1 MPKSRYGSRY
11 PEATFALRKT
21 RILPRSTNTRKE
33 EEWVMYETYFNLA
46 ERPFA
51 SIPRIDHFYP
61 AAVIEAARNTLA
73 RCVDRGEGVAMII
86 GPSGTGKSL
95 LCHVLAEQFQKT
107 FQVALLASTHLDT
120 RRSLL
125 QAILYELNRPYRG
138 MDEGELRLSLVDYMT
153 LSDDCGR
160 GVVLL
165 VDEAHHLPLR
175 LLDEIR
181 SLTNL
186 TRERQPA
193 VRMVLAGGHV
203 LEERFASPKL
213 ESFSQRIS
221 ARCYLEAFQRSET
234 QAYIQTRIS
243 ACGGRGAEIFP
254 AETCQMV
261 HKATDGVPRLINQV
275 CDHVLLLAYAAD
287 IRRIEPAHVEE
298 AWADLQQLPTPWNAP
313 AAPAAPSGDSVIEFG
328 GLDDGPSELPPIAGK
343 IAAAEETGPAEPPVM
358 QPTLV
363 AETTEDPETFE
374 ELRHIQKLLADVQA
388 EFQPVATI
396 GPEVELAFEAPHPF
410 GETFEEEEVIADRY
424 AAALPA
430 AANVPTDHDHDHDHG
445 YMVARRRCPT
455 WCREPALCIEAAAM
469 ANAARDREQ
478 RRAQRR
484 AGIGSG
490 RRHGRGR
497 RRGATATA
505 HALGRAA
512 AATGVWAVVCQV
524 AARAVEVLQEFQ
536 V

>member
-1 MPKSRYGSRY
+1 
-11 PEATFALRKT
+11 
-21 RILPRSTNTRKE
+21 
-33 EEWVMYETYFNLA
+33 MYETYFNLT

-51 SIPRIDHFYP
+51 SVPRIDHYYP
-61 AAVIEAARNTLA
+61 AAVIDAARNTLT
-73 RCVDRGEGVAMII
+73 RCLDRGEGVGMIV

-95 LCHVLAEQFQKT
+95 LCQVLARQFQKT
-107 FQVALLASTHLDT
+107 LQVALLASTHLDT

-138 MDEGELRLSLVDYMT
+138 MDEGELRLTLVDYIT
-153 LSDDCGR
+153 LSDDCSR
-160 GVVLL
+160 GIVLL

-186 TRERQPA
+186 TRDMQPA
-193 VRMVLAGGHV
+193 VRMVLAGSHV

-234 QAYIQTRIS
+234 QSYIQNHLS

-275 CDHVLLLAYAAD
+275 CDHVMLLAYAAG

-313 AAPAAPSGDSVIEFG
+313 APPTGNSLIEFG
-328 GLDDGPSELPPIAGK
+328 GLDDAPAEMPPIAGRVP
-343 IAAAEETGPAEPPVM
+343 AAEEATLAEGTSSAEAPM
-358 QPTLV
+358 LQPTLV
-363 AETTEDPETFE
+363 AETSEDPESFE
-374 ELRHIQKLLADVQA
+374 QLRHIQQLLADVQA

-396 GPEVELAFEAPHPF
+396 GPEVELVFETPHPF
-410 GETFEEEEVIADRY
+410 AEPFEEEEVINDRY
-424 AAALPA
+424 AAVAPPPAPSGLAVEPAPA
-430 AANVPTDHDHDHDHG
+430 AV
-445 YMVARRRCPT
+445 
-455 WCREPALCIEAAAM
+455 
-469 ANAARDREQ
+469 
-478 RRAQRR
+478 
-484 AGIGSG
+484 
-490 RRHGRGR
+490 
-497 RRGATATA
+497 
-505 HALGRAA
+505 AA
-512 AATGVWAVVCQV
+512 AAAPDNMAELEGASESRQELQPETVPLRKDQPRAPSTLGRTDVPQPATIPMPHDREVTWNDGLDAEVAVATVATVGGEPSPRPTRAVVPPP
-524 AARAVEVLQEFQ
+524 RQEFGRLFAKLRRGL
-536 V
+536 

>member
-1 MPKSRYGSRY
+1 
-11 PEATFALRKT
+11 
-21 RILPRSTNTRKE
+21 
-33 EEWVMYETYFNLA
+33 MYETYFNLT

-51 SIPRIDHFYP
+51 SVPRTDHYYP
-61 AAVIEAARNTLA
+61 AAVIDAARNTLT

-95 LCHVLAEQFQKT
+95 LCQVLAEQFQKT

-138 MDEGELRLSLVDYMT
+138 MDEGELRLSLVDYIT
-153 LSDDCGR
+153 LSDDCSR

-186 TRERQPA
+186 TRDMQPA
-193 VRMVLAGGHV
+193 VRMVLAGSHV

-234 QAYIQTRIS
+234 QAYIQSRIS

-275 CDHVLLLAYAAD
+275 CDHVMLLAYAAG
-287 IRRIEPAHVEE
+287 IRRIEAAHVEE
-298 AWADLQQLPTPWNAP
+298 AWADLQQLPTPWNA
-313 AAPAAPSGDSVIEFG
+313 AA
-328 GLDDGPSELPPIAGK
+328 AGRTGRRQRDRIRRPGRRSLG
-343 IAAAEETGPAEPPVM
+343 IAAHRR
-358 QPTLV
+358 Q
-363 AETTEDPETFE
+363 
-374 ELRHIQKLLADVQA
+374 
-388 EFQPVATI
+388 
-396 GPEVELAFEAPHPF
+396 
-410 GETFEEEEVIADRY
+410 DR
-424 AAALPA
+424 
-430 AANVPTDHDHDHDHG
+430 G
-445 YMVARRRCPT
+445 
-455 WCREPALCIEAAAM
+455 
-469 ANAARDREQ
+469 
-478 RRAQRR
+478 
-484 AGIGSG
+484 
-490 RRHGRGR
+490 GRGR
-497 RRGATATA
+497 TMYPVAAKIPSCSPRWSPRTRRKTRRHSNGFATSRSCWPTCRPNSSRRRRSDRRLNWCSTRRIR
-505 HALGRAA
+505 LGRPS
-512 AATGVWAVVCQV
+512 
-524 AARAVEVLQEFQ
+524 RKKR
-536 V
+536 

>member
-1 MPKSRYGSRY
+1 
-11 PEATFALRKT
+11 
-21 RILPRSTNTRKE
+21 
-33 EEWVMYETYFNLA
+33 MYETYFNLT

-51 SIPRIDHFYP
+51 SVPRIDHFYP
-61 AAVIEAARNTLA
+61 AAVIDAARHALA
-73 RCVDRGEGVAMII
+73 RCIDRGEGVGLII

-95 LCHVLAEQFQKT
+95 LCHVLAEQFQSA

-125 QAILYELNRPYRG
+125 QAMLYELNRPYRG
-138 MDEGELRLSLVDYMT
+138 MDEGELRLSLVDYIT
-153 LSDDCGR
+153 LNDDCGR

-186 TRERQPA
+186 TRDLQPA
-193 VRMVLAGGHV
+193 VRMVLVGSHV

-221 ARCYLEAFQRSET
+221 TRCYLEAFQRSET

-243 ACGGRGAEIFP
+243 ACGGRGIEIFP

-261 HKATDGVPRLINQV
+261 HKASDGVPRLINQV
-275 CDHVLLLAYAAD
+275 CDHVLLLAYAAG

-298 AWADLQQLPTPWNAP
+298 AWADLQQLPTPWNAQ
-313 AAPAAPSGDSVIEFG
+313 AVAAAPSGDSVIEFG
-328 GLDDGPSELPPIAGK
+328 GLDDASSELPPIAGK
-343 IAAAEETGPAEPPVM
+343 IAATDDACPAEASLT

-374 ELRHIQKLLADVQA
+374 QLRHIQKLLADVEA
-388 EFQPVATI
+388 EFQPAATI
-396 GPEVELAFEAPHPF
+396 GPEVELVFKTPHPF

-424 AAALPA
+424 AAAVAPA
-430 AANVPTDHDHDHDHG
+430 AAD
-445 YMVARRRCPT
+445 ASAA
-455 WCREPALCIEAAAM
+455 EPAPCAAVAAEVEAEPVTT
-469 ANAARDREQ
+469 RE
-478 RRAQRR
+478 
-484 AGIGSG
+484 G
-490 RRHGRGR
+490 REAPQLETIPMPHGRKLAWKDAR
-497 RRGATATA
+497 ESEV
-505 HALGRAA
+505 A
-512 AATGVWAVVCQV
+512 AATV
-524 AARAVEVLQEFQ
+524 AAVAEEPAPRPTRSVVPPRRQEFGRLFAKLRQ
-536 V
+536 GL

>member
-1 MPKSRYGSRY
+1 
-11 PEATFALRKT
+11 
-21 RILPRSTNTRKE
+21 
-33 EEWVMYETYFNLA
+33 MYETYFNLT
-46 ERPFA
+46 ERPFT

-61 AAVIEAARNTLA
+61 AAVIDAARNTLA
-73 RCVDRGEGVAMII
+73 RCVDRGEGVAMLI

-95 LCHVLAEQFQKT
+95 LCQVLAEQFQKT

-125 QAILYELNRPYRG
+125 QAILYELDRPYRG
-138 MDEGELRLSLVDYMT
+138 LDEGELRLSLVDYIT

-221 ARCYLEAFQRSET
+221 ARCYLEAFPRSET

-254 AETCQMV
+254 AETCHTV

-275 CDHVLLLAYAAD
+275 CDHVLLLAYGAD
-287 IRRIEPAHVEE
+287 VRRIEPAHVEE

-313 AAPAAPSGDSVIEFG
+313 A
-328 GLDDGPSELPPIAGK
+328 
-343 IAAAEETGPAEPPVM
+343 
-358 QPTLV
+358 
-363 AETTEDPETFE
+363 
-374 ELRHIQKLLADVQA
+374 
-388 EFQPVATI
+388 
-396 GPEVELAFEAPHPF
+396 
-410 GETFEEEEVIADRY
+410 
-424 AAALPA
+424 
-430 AANVPTDHDHDHDHG
+430 
-445 YMVARRRCPT
+445 RRP
-455 WCREPALCIEAAAM
+455 
-469 ANAARDREQ
+469 
-478 RRAQRR
+478 RRA
-484 AGIGSG
+484 
-490 RRHGRGR
+490 
-497 RRGATATA
+497 ATA
-505 HALGRAA
+505 
-512 AATGVWAVVCQV
+512 
-524 AARAVEVLQEFQ
+524 
-536 V
+536 